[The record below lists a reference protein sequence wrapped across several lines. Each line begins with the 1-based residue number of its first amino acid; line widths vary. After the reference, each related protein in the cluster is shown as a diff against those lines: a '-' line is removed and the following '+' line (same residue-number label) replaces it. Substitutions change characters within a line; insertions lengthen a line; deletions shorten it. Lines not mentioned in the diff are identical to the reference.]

1 MGGKG
6 VQETIWQTNKQIN
19 FKLTLQNTL
28 ITEND
33 RQIKNANVASK
44 NAHAVYFN
52 TKKTV
57 LVVKLIYDLRS

>member
-1 MGGKG
+1 M
-6 VQETIWQTNKQIN
+6 
-19 FKLTLQNTL
+19 TLQNTL